1 MGTACGDRGVAM
13 TPARGACR
21 AAMLALVLA
30 ALGGCAAVGVGYG
43 GPVGSAYIGGY
54 YEPYGYP
61 YGGWGPGYRVGPPRG
76 GVHRAPPRQRPYRAA
91 PGNRP
96 TPSLPSRPPRPHR

>member
-1 MGTACGDRGVAM
+1 MNVQRK
-13 TPARGACR
+13 PWR
-21 AAMLALVLA
+21 AGLMAALLVI
-30 ALGGCAAVGVGYG
+30 LGGCAAVGVGYEGNVG
-43 GPVGSAYIGGY
+43 GAYVGGY

-76 GVHRAPPRQRPYRAA
+76 VIHRAPPRQRPYRPA
-91 PGNRP
+91 PLQRP